1 MNQFFR
7 VRIIYVMPC
16 FPQILNICKI
26 SLYYIMLNFVHQNL
40 SSIVYIMHNLN
51 VKPCSLLTHE
61 DCLFFSLFVFFIEN
75 LLRWYILHIY
85 PWYIYSCIYAVW
97 LGKNSLYRKISD
109 QILWS
114 ANCKKITVKIVNLAY
129 LSWEILEVYKKN
141 ILVN

>member
-40 SSIVYIMHNLN
+40 SSVVYIMHNLN

-61 DCLFFSLFVFFIEN
+61 NCLFFSFLFFFWKSFDIYT
-75 LLRWYILHIY
+75 WYIYVI
-85 PWYIYSCIYAVW
+85 YIYSCTYTVW
-97 LGKNSLYRKISD
+97 LGKNSLYRKTSD

-114 ANCKKITVKIVNLAY
+114 ANCKKITVKIVNLDY
-129 LSWEILEVYKKN
+129 LSWEILKVYKKN